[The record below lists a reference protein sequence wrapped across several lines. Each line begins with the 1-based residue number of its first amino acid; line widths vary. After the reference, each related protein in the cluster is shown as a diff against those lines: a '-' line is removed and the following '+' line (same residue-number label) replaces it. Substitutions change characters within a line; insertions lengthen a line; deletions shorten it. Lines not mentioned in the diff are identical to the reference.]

1 MAIGKQIKHYRE
13 KAGWRLK
20 ELSARSDVDV
30 GTISALEIRDSSR
43 SEFFQQIA
51 QAFGLTLEQLAD
63 ETADHD
69 LSHLKT
75 PPVPAGYSGD
85 RDTHPTVKVL
95 AADTPFHGSK
105 SVQVHDEWTM
115 EAIAIMNQLDDGQK
129 QAMVARMR
137 EFKQFLGPPRDG
149 QTLSMAA

>member
-13 KAGWRLK
+13 KVGWKLK
-20 ELSARSDVDV
+20 ELSAASDVDV

-43 SEFFQQIA
+43 SEFFQAIA
-51 QAFGLTLEQLAD
+51 QAFGLTVEQLAD
-63 ETADHD
+63 ETTDYD
-69 LSHLKT
+69 ISHLKT

>member
-13 KAGWRLK
+13 KAGWKLK

-43 SEFFQQIA
+43 SEFFQKIA
-51 QAFGLTLEQLAD
+51 NAFGLTLEQLAD
-63 ETADHD
+63 ETTDHD

-75 PPVPAGYSGD
+75 NQNQQ
-85 RDTHPTVKVL
+85 
-95 AADTPFHGSK
+95 TPYPNGKDASLVTK
-105 SVQVHDEWTM
+105 MVASEQGGALKDAQKQDKWTR
-115 EAIAIMNQLDDGQK
+115 EAIEILSLLDDGQK
-129 QAMVARMR
+129 QAMVTKMR
-137 EFKQFLGPPRDG
+137 EYKQFLGPPYDG

>member
-63 ETADHD
+63 ENTDHD

-75 PPVPAGYSGD
+75 PPVPVGYSGD
-85 RDTHPTVKVL
+85 RDTHPTSKVL
-95 AADTPFHGSK
+95 ATDTPFHGSK

-115 EAIAIMNQLDDGQK
+115 EAIAVMNQLDTGQK
-129 QAMVARMR
+129 QAMVAKMR
-137 EFKQFLGPPRDG
+137 EFKQYLGPPRDG
-149 QTLSMAA
+149 HTLSMAA

>member
-13 KAGWRLK
+13 KAGWKLK

-43 SEFFQQIA
+43 SEFFQGIA
-51 QAFGLTLEQLAD
+51 KAFGLTLEQLAD
-63 ETADHD
+63 ETTDHD
-69 LSHLKT
+69 LSYLKT
-75 PPVPAGYSGD
+75 RQKPSIYADD
-85 RDTHPTVKVL
+85 RDAYPVTKLSVTEPVTE
-95 AADTPFHGSK
+95 SK
-105 SVQVHDEWTM
+105 NVQVHDIWTL
-115 EAIAIMNQLDDGQK
+115 EAIDILSRLNDGQK

-137 EFKQFLGPPRDG
+137 EYTQYLGPPRDG

>member
-13 KAGWRLK
+13 KAGWKLK
-20 ELSARSDVDV
+20 ELSARCDVDV

-43 SEFFQQIA
+43 SEFFQAIA
-51 QAFGLTLEQLAD
+51 QAFGLTVEQMAD

-69 LSHLKT
+69 ISHLKK
-75 PPVPAGYSGD
+75 PPGPAGYSGD
-85 RDTHPTVKVL
+85 RDAHPTAKIP
-95 AADTPFHGSK
+95 ATDTPFHGSK

-115 EAIAIMNQLDDGQK
+115 EALAIMNSLDAGQK
-129 QAMVARMR
+129 QSMVSKMR
-137 EFKQFLGPPRDG
+137 EYKQFLGPPRDG